1 MNKRIQKKQLK
12 RKEEQKSKVIT
23 SLVQHLQEVVAEVA
37 IVPNVSGTITPGQK
51 EIKNL
56 VQDYCKK
63 EYPNC
68 QVNTELTYDEL
79 TNVINGRVTLS
90 PLCFPIDIVV
100 KDKNS
105 KDLE

>member
-12 RKEEQKSKVIT
+12 RKEKQKIEVIT
-23 SLVQHLQEVVAEVA
+23 SLVQHLQEVATEVA
-37 IVPNVSGTITPGQK
+37 IVPNVSRTITPGQ
-51 EIKNL
+51 EELKNL
-56 VQDYCKK
+56 VQNYYKK

-68 QVNTELTYDEL
+68 QVNTELIYDEL

-90 PLCFPIDIVV
+90 PSYFPIDIVI

-105 KDLE
+105 RN

>member
-12 RKEEQKSKVIT
+12 RKKEQEIKVIT
-23 SLVQHLQEVVAEVA
+23 SLVQHLHEVVTEVA
-37 IVPNVSGTITPGQK
+37 IVPNVSKTITQK
-51 EIKNL
+51 QEEIKNL
-56 VQDYCKK
+56 VQDFYKK

-90 PLCFPIDIVV
+90 PSYFPIDIVI

-105 KDLE
+105 RD

>member
-1 MNKRIQKKQLK
+1 MNKRIRKKQLK
-12 RKEEQKSKVIT
+12 RKKEQEIKVIA
-23 SLVQHLQEVVAEVA
+23 SLVQHLQEVVTEVA
-37 IVPNVSGTITPGQK
+37 IVPNVSKTITRKQK
-51 EIKNL
+51 EIKNI
-56 VQDYCKK
+56 VQNYCKRQ
-63 EYPNC
+63 YPNC

-105 KDLE
+105 RD

>member
-1 MNKRIQKKQLK
+1 MNKRVQKKKQLK
-12 RKEEQKSKVIT
+12 RKEEQKSKVIA
-23 SLVQHLQEVVAEVA
+23 SPVQHLQEVVTEVA
-37 IVPNVSGTITPGQK
+37 IVPNVSKTITPWQE

-56 VQDYCKK
+56 VQDFCKK
-63 EYPNC
+63 ECPNC

-90 PLCFPIDIVV
+90 PSYFPIDIVI

-105 KDLE
+105 RN

>member
-12 RKEEQKSKVIT
+12 RKKEREIKVVA
-23 SLVQHLQEVVAEVA
+23 SLVQHLQEVVTEVA
-37 IVPNVSGTITPGQK
+37 IVPNVSKTITQK
-51 EIKNL
+51 QEEIKNL
-56 VQDYCKK
+56 VQDYYKK
-63 EYPNC
+63 QYPNC

-90 PLCFPIDIVV
+90 PSYFPIDIVI

-105 KDLE
+105 RD